1 MPSAPLGRADA
12 GQRLAYYNA
21 PAVAQPY
28 LRGSLVPRI
37 SAFIAIVAGALVL
50 IGWQFD
56 ITWLAQPMPTASAM
70 MATTALTF
78 VAAGISLHLL
88 SSQRSLPVVVVVG
101 AAIGVLG
108 LISFGH
114 VPFGQDFAIDRLWL
128 GAPAQPR
135 RMSPLTAVCIAAIG
149 PALAISA
156 LRGRAW
162 IAQLLALMASFVATM
177 VFIGYVYKVSE
188 LITGGEYTTM
198 APHTAVLIL
207 IVCIGILFLEPGAG
221 LMEVM
226 TRDTLGGKMVRRT
239 LPATI
244 GIPIALGW
252 MRLAGERAGL
262 YDARVGPPLII
273 MGSIILVSSV
283 IWLNAKLLDQVDDKR
298 YEAEDE
304 LRKTNEALGV
314 RVAQKTAALRATE
327 DRLRAG
333 QRMEAMGQLAG
344 GVAHDFNNMM
354 TVVSGYSDLLLA
366 QLPPDHAWRKSVDEI
381 KKAGDRCTRLTSH
394 LLAFSRRQMLTPS
407 VLDLNAVVNDLCNML
422 PVLLGEDVSIV
433 TRTSP
438 GLWNVRADAAQ
449 IEQVIVNLAV
459 NARDA
464 MPGGGTL
471 TIETRNLLVHAATE
485 PGNPDIEPGQYVLLS
500 IADSGHGMDDA
511 TKFMAFDPFFTTKP
525 AGQGTGLGL
534 STVYGV
540 ITQSGGHVML
550 DSAPGAGTTLRIY
563 LPRVEAAVVAPQ
575 PAVEQRVP
583 RGQET
588 VLLVEDEESLRRFL
602 RHVLERAGYA
612 VFEAADASQALAIAA
627 QHGQTIQL
635 LLTDVIMPGMSGGQ
649 LAEQFLRDWPGTS
662 VLFMSGYARDVVVQ
676 HIVYTSGAAF
686 LQKPFTPEILLTRVR
701 TAIDARRRAGTE
713 DGEAASTHD
722 VGPPS

>member
-1 MPSAPLGRADA
+1 MPLAPGSQPDA
-12 GQRLAYYNA
+12 GQGRAYYNA

-37 SAFIAIVAGALVL
+37 SAFAAIVAGALVL

-56 ITWLAQPMPTASAM
+56 ITWLEQPMPTASAM

-88 SSQRSLPVVVVVG
+88 SSKRSLPIAAVVG
-101 AAIGVLG
+101 AAIGVMG
-108 LISFGH
+108 LLSLGH

-128 GAPAQPR
+128 GAPAQPK
-135 RMSPLTAVCIAAIG
+135 RMSPLTAVCFAAIG
-149 PALAISA
+149 PALAIIA

-188 LITGGEYTTM
+188 LISGGEYTTM

-207 IVCIGILFLEPGAG
+207 TVCVGILFLEPRAG
-221 LMEVM
+221 IMEVM

-252 MRLAGERAGL
+252 LRLAGERAGL

-304 LRKTNEALGV
+304 LRKANEALEV

-366 QLPPDHAWRKSVDEI
+366 QLPPEHAWRKSVDEI
-381 KKAGDRCTRLTSH
+381 KKAGDRCARLTSH
-394 LLAFSRRQMLTPS
+394 LLAFSRKQILTPS

-422 PVLLGEDVSIV
+422 PVLIGEDVSIV

-438 GLWNVRADAAQ
+438 GLWSVRADAAQ

-471 TIETRNLLVHAATE
+471 TIETRNVLVNAATE

-540 ITQSGGHVML
+540 ITQSGGHVVL
-550 DSAPGAGTTLRIY
+550 ESAPGSGTTLRIY
-563 LPRVEAAVVAPQ
+563 LPRVDASVLAPP
-575 PAVEQRVP
+575 PAIEQHGP

-602 RHVLERAGYA
+602 RLALERAGYR
-612 VFEAADASQALAIAA
+612 VLEAADSSQALAIAA
-627 QHGQTIQL
+627 RHGRKIQL

-676 HIVYTSGAAF
+676 HIVHTSGAAF
-686 LQKPFTPEILLTRVR
+686 LQKPFTPEVLLTRVR
-701 TAIDARRRAGTE
+701 SAIDARPRTGTE
-713 DGEAASTHD
+713 AGEAAANRD
-722 VGPPS
+722 VGPAS